1 MKKLLF
7 ILLLCAGMS
16 FGQTVPS
23 DWYAYASPGALCDS
37 GPNVAATLL
46 VPYFEVDSSDNS
58 GMDTLVGVT
67 NVSPYPYVA
76 HVVVWNVDSWPVF
89 DFNIFLTGYD
99 VVTFSMRQILVFG
112 SMPNNGCAST
122 SYKFTTYYVDCD
134 GDGEYFDQTWT
145 HNDGLFSLGGYN
157 MDVACYPTIAA
168 GTLADWQCKLSIG
181 SYDGYNT
188 NYVGY
193 VTIDVNVTCTGAM
206 QDGNLAYFLPN
217 YIDVT
222 GDGEPNHSVIENSN
236 VFMGDMFYYDHT
248 NSLADGMVTVN
259 IGAFGEANDVEGHFW
274 GMEVDAYSGGGDFAY
289 LGINTF
295 YNKYEYGTPVE
306 ACDARQTAPLEW
318 GFRYIG
324 NAAFDGGT
332 WVDVWRSH
340 NIFFDHWYMAGGP
353 CTWGGIGAIYTILY
367 DLDLAEMGLPNPFLI
382 AFDEEEH
389 TTQTGGGPSP
399 PPPVPGFSLPLETQR
414 VQVEGSTWP
423 LVAESGWIAIS
434 FDTDYEVFGSG
445 AYGVAFD
452 QSWLN
457 VRYFANNKYSVGL
470 SGNIL
475 LNSCYLSWDYE
486 LDEFIPENMHGYA
499 KK

>member
-7 ILLLCAGMS
+7 ILLLCAGLS
-16 FGQTVPS
+16 YGQSAPTP
-23 DWYAYASPGALCDS
+23 WFAYSPAGAICDA
-37 GPNVAATLL
+37 GPDVAATLL
-46 VPYFEVDSSDNS
+46 VPYFEVDSADNS

-67 NVSPYPYVA
+67 NISPYPYVA

-112 SMPNNGCAST
+112 NMPNNGCASST
-122 SYKFTTYYVDCD
+122 YKFTTYYVDCD
-134 GDGEYFDQTWT
+134 GDGEYFDQAFTK
-145 HNDGLFSLGGYN
+145 NDGMFSYGGYN
-157 MDVACYPTIAA
+157 MDIACYPTIPA

-188 NYVGY
+188 NFVGY
-193 VTIDVNVTCTGAM
+193 ITIDVAVTCNGAFP
-206 QDGNLAYFLPN
+206 DSNLNYFYQN
-217 YIDVT
+217 YIDVL
-222 GDGEPNHSVIENSN
+222 GVGAGNHSVIENSN
-236 VFMGDMFYYDHT
+236 IFMGDMFYFDHT
-248 NSLADGMVTVN
+248 HSLADGMVTVN
-259 IGAFGEANDVEGHFW
+259 IQAFGEDNLADGHTW
-274 GMEVDAYSGGGDFAY
+274 GMEAGNFNSGGDFAL

-295 YNKYEYGTPVE
+295 YNKYEYNTPVE
-306 ACDARQTAPLEW
+306 ANDARQTTPLEW

-324 NAAFDGGT
+324 NTAFDGGT
-332 WVDVWRSH
+332 WVDIWRSH
-340 NIFFDHWYMAGGP
+340 NIVFDHWYMSGGP
-353 CTWGGIGAIYTILY
+353 CTWGGLGAIYTVLY
-367 DLDLAEMGLPNPFLI
+367 DLALGEIGLPNPALI

-399 PPPVPGFSLPLETQR
+399 PPPVPGFTMPLETQR

-423 LVAESGWIAIS
+423 LVDVSGWIAIS
-434 FDTDYEVFGSG
+434 FDTDWQIFGSG

-475 LNSCYLSWDYE
+475 INSCYLAWDPEFYE
-486 LDEFIPENMHGYA
+486 FFPINMHGFT